1 MSSTRHTA
9 RHPARPSPSLRWLSL
24 LATLLIPP
32 LQPASAQTAP
42 AQATPAQ
49 PAPSQPAS
57 AQPAPAQAAAPS
69 APPTLE
75 APAPRQ
81 AAPGEYATLIFRASG
96 QGEYDMT
103 VDAGP
108 DWIPVSSG
116 RRVILNGPGLV
127 PVTFR
132 VPPRAAVGDSPD
144 IVMRLAAGGQVAAQA
159 STRIGVLPQ
168 ARLGARAPGRLTGQL
183 RRKVT
188 FEVQFTN
195 QGNQDDTLAL
205 RVVNVDAL
213 PQLSVPSLRLRAGET
228 GSVGVSFEIGDA
240 SPGYEYTVTLEATS
254 QNNPA
259 VRVRA
264 LTDVVFNPVNLQG
277 NRDADRPQLVFGV
290 QAGADAAVDW
300 TPTGRQTTLRYGLQP
315 RLGGRLSDYATGDAA
330 LSGLNGSSETPLP
343 RGLNFGVHIDAR
355 TWDLTAYGGPTGLAV
370 ESNLYRGAWRF
381 RPRISYRPGGS
392 GGFNVQ
398 GGVGVSGPVLGGS
411 LEADAATSYVRS
423 AGASSGTDQ
432 LSVRYARQVTPNVG
446 LVVGGFAGGQRG
458 DGVYRVSALGFE
470 QVSYSNG
477 TVDLT
482 QTYTG
487 TPTGLHNLSVSGGLT
502 SLRPF
507 GVRAALGVS
516 LQPGGMTYT
525 GSGLLTYA
533 AGNGF
538 GASVGGRYQNGTL
551 RDAAGNVLPPS
562 WAVTGTVRTPT
573 LGWKNASLGGAAA
586 YTLNTDPDQ
595 PGSYGQTATA
605 SATLVTGP
613 VLTNA
618 AALWSR
624 DPQLGGDALQT
635 LRLSLV
641 SSYVRQR
648 DTISA
653 EYAFERLQG
662 TAQSA
667 TNSLRAVWTHQWTP
681 QIDTAVNYQRAWV
694 SSSAGTYSPEVAGF
708 SVGAQD
714 LFVTGL
720 SARAGYSA
728 SAPNGLT
735 RGNLSGSLRFS
746 LNYNV
751 DWVLNT
757 PAAVV
762 NVFGGRRGGELLG
775 TLYRDDNYNGVRDPG
790 EAGLAG
796 VTVEAGGVQT
806 TSGADGSYSLRVPVG
821 TVRLNYVSG
830 VPATLESL
838 SDEDTGVKENSV
850 NRLDVPFAP
859 VVRSEVLV
867 YDDANRNGRRD
878 EGEAA
883 LPFVGVNFSGPVAR
897 SVQGDIGGVARV
909 ATLPPGRYAISL
921 NPAQLP
927 EGYVATGS
935 PAQVEF
941 RTGERPPVTEL
952 GAAVPPRQNVT
963 TFTAGNVALLGRLT
977 PSTVSAGS
985 EVTAALNVQR
995 ATEVEVQALG
1005 QSFKASVQ
1013 SGRAEVKFSVP
1024 AGTAPGEYEV
1034 KVTARAADAEK
1045 TIVLRL
1051 LVAGRP

>member
-1 MSSTRHTA
+1 M
-9 RHPARPSPSLRWLSL
+9 SL
-24 LATLLIPP
+24 LAALLIPP
-32 LQPASAQTAP
+32 VCPASAQT
-42 AQATPAQ
+42 T
-49 PAPSQPAS
+49 
-57 AQPAPAQAAAPS
+57 PAQAAPVETAPG
-69 APPTLE
+69 ATVIGALTLE
-75 APAPRQ
+75 APATRQ

-116 RRVILNGPGLV
+116 RKVSLNGSTLI

-132 VPPRAAVGDSPD
+132 VPPRAAVGNSPD
-144 IVMRLAAGGQVAAQA
+144 IVMRLRAGGQVAAQA
-159 STRIGVLPQ
+159 SAHVGVLAQ
-168 ARLGARAPGRLTGQL
+168 SRLTARAPARLTGQL

-188 FEVQFTN
+188 YEAQFTN
-195 QGNQDDTLAL
+195 QGNQDDTLTL

-213 PQLSVPSLRLRAGET
+213 PQLSVPSLRLRPGET
-228 GSVGVSFEIGDA
+228 GSVGVSFEISDA
-240 SPGYEYTVTLEATS
+240 SPGYEYTVTLEAAS
-254 QNNPA
+254 QNSPA
-259 VRVRA
+259 VKVRA

-300 TPTGRQTTLRYGLQP
+300 TPSGRKTTLRYGLQP
-315 RLGGRLSDYATGDAA
+315 RLGGRLSDYATGDAS
-330 LSGLNGSSETPLP
+330 LLGLNGSNERPLP
-343 RGLNFGVHIDAR
+343 GGLTFGVRLNAR
-355 TWDLTAYGGPTGLAV
+355 TWDLSAYGGQSGLSV
-370 ESNLYRGAWRF
+370 EGNLYRGAWRF
-381 RPRISYRPGGS
+381 RPRVSYRRGEGGTF
-392 GGFNVQ
+392 GVQ
-398 GGVGVSGPVLGGS
+398 GGLGASGPVLGGS
-411 LEADAATSYVRS
+411 LEADADTSYIRS
-423 AGASSGTDQ
+423 ADASSGTDQ
-432 LSVRYARQVTPNVG
+432 LSVRYARQLTPNVG

-458 DGVYRVSALGFE
+458 NGVYRVSALGFE

-516 LQPGGMTYT
+516 FQPGGATYT

-538 GASVGGRYQNGTL
+538 GASVGGRYQNGTAPGT
-551 RDAAGNVLPPS
+551 RAAWGL
-562 WAVTGTVRTPT
+562 TGTLRTPT

-595 PGSYGQTATA
+595 PGSYGQVATA

-613 VLTNA
+613 VLTSG

-624 DPQLGGDALQT
+624 DPQLGGETLQT

-641 SSYVRQR
+641 SSYSFRLR
-648 DTISA
+648 DTVSA
-653 EYAFERLQG
+653 EYAFERLAG
-662 TAQSA
+662 AAQST
-667 TNSLRAVWTHQWTP
+667 TNSVRAVWTHQWTP

-694 SSSAGTYSPEVAGF
+694 NSSAGTFSPEVAGF

-714 LFVTGL
+714 LFVAGL

-735 RGNLSGSLRFS
+735 RGNLSSSLRFS

-757 PAAVV
+757 PDPVV
-762 NVFGGRRGGELLG
+762 NVFGGRRGGQLLG
-775 TLYRDDNYNGVRDPG
+775 TLYRDDNYNGRRDPG
-790 EAGLAG
+790 ETGLAG
-796 VTVEAGGVQT
+796 VTVEAGGVRT

-821 TVRLNYVSG
+821 TVKLGYVSG
-830 VPATLESL
+830 VPATLENL
-838 SDEDTGVKENSV
+838 TDEDTAVRENSV

-859 VVRSEVLV
+859 VVRSEVLA
-867 YDDANRNGRRD
+867 YDDLNRNGRRD
-878 EGEAA
+878 EGEGA
-883 LPFVGVNFSGPVAR
+883 LPFVGVNFSGPVVQM
-897 SVQGDIGGVARV
+897 VQGDLGGVARV
-909 ATLPPGRYAISL
+909 ATLPPGRYTVSL

-935 PAQVEF
+935 AAQVEF
-941 RTGERPPVTEL
+941 RAGERPAPIEL

-963 TFTAGNVALLGRLT
+963 TFTAGSIALIGRLT
-977 PSTVSAGS
+977 SSPAAPGS
-985 EVTAALNVQR
+985 EVGVVLNVQR
-995 ATEVEVQALG
+995 AAEVQVQAFG
-1005 QSFKASVQ
+1005 QSVTVPVQ
-1013 SGRAEVKFSVP
+1013 SGRAETKVRVP
-1024 AGTAPGEYEV
+1024 ASTAPGEYDV
-1034 KVTARAADAEK
+1034 TVTARAAGAEK
-1045 TIVLRL
+1045 TTVLKL
-1051 LVAGRP
+1051 VVAPVAGKP